1 MKDIIINMTIIMSL
15 LGKDSQKQSFV
26 DVLQNRCSSNK
37 VAFGLN
43 KSECGK
49 VSNFT
54 KKSTEH
60 RCFPVKYA
68 KFLITLFFQEHLRW
82 LLLDS

>member
-15 LGKDSQKQSFV
+15 LGKDSQKQSFT

-37 VAFGLN
+37 VAGLPAFGLN

-54 KKSTEH
+54 KKST
-60 RCFPVKYA
+60 
-68 KFLITLFFQEHLRW
+68 
-82 LLLDS
+82 